1 MRINIFLYA
10 LRALFLSTSLVLSLL
25 PCHAWG
31 EEMDDDSLGLFTA
44 WQEQSS
50 AASRVPKP
58 LSQTAENVT
67 VITAADI
74 RAINAHTLADIL
86 SYVPGIQLQHSGGP
100 GIPALTYIQS
110 ADFIFSQVFIDG
122 VSLSNLSSN
131 YPDVSSTPARIIDRV
146 EIIKGAASAAWG
158 SALGGVINVITKS
171 PETGRSLSG
180 SATASIGDRT
190 TADTGAELSGTSGGL
205 GYYLSGGYLG
215 SNGLRPTMQND
226 SSHTYA
232 KLTYELPRH
241 GQMWGTFS
249 YYNTSMGDFYAPMQ
263 PYDLKEHTDEHSLLT
278 SLGLRYPLAAGLELE
293 LTGRHS
299 LAKFNQSWF
308 NASDGNISGWRPG
321 LPTASSR
328 DRVIGTS
335 AKLIW
340 RKGNN
345 LLVGG
350 SDYNNQEFSSN
361 TSDNRTDSPFKKA
374 VNRWGIYLNDTL
386 TLGPVSLAP
395 GIRIDQTQTNGDQV
409 SSSFGATWQ
418 MTADS
423 LLRAYIGRG
432 FGQSTLAVTNRP
444 NTKILTTQVGAESTA
459 VPFLWLKGTLFRN
472 MTWGD
477 GIEQHL
483 ALGSELEVRTVPV
496 FNTSLGAGYTFTET
510 TRTSDGTQ
518 VKPEKA
524 SHTVQLA
531 LRYDDKTCRG
541 MLAGRHIN
549 WNSPPEANAR
559 YGGLIW
565 DLHLG
570 ATLLKRENSSL
581 ELFFSGHN
589 LFNGD
594 QYNTELYPNVSRWFE
609 GGVKVNF

>member
-1 MRINIFLYA
+1 MQTNKVLHTS
-10 LRALFLSTSLVLSLL
+10 RALFLTIGISLCLL
-25 PCHAWG
+25 PCVAWG
-31 EEMDDDSLGLFTA
+31 EEVDDVHGLFTA
-44 WQEQSS
+44 WQDQSS
-50 AASRVPKP
+50 TASRAPKP

-67 VITAADI
+67 VITASDI
-74 RAINAHTLADIL
+74 RALNAHTLADIL
-86 SYVPGIQLQHSGGP
+86 NTVPGLQLQHGGGP

-110 ADFIFSQVFIDG
+110 TDFIFSQVFIDG

-131 YPDVSSTPARIIDRV
+131 YPDVSSTPAQIIDRV

-171 PETGRSLSG
+171 PETVRSISG
-180 SATASIGDRT
+180 SATASIGSRT
-190 TADTGAELSGTSGGL
+190 TADTRAELSGTSGKL

-215 SNGLRPTMQND
+215 SDGLRPTMQND
-226 SSHTYA
+226 SSHAYA
-232 KLTYELPRH
+232 KLTLELPGQ

-249 YYNTSMGDFYAPMQ
+249 YYNTSMGDFYAPML
-263 PYDLKEHTDEHSLLT
+263 PYDLKDHTDLHRLLA
-278 SLGLRYPLAAGLELE
+278 SLGLRYTLAAGLELE
-293 LTGRHS
+293 LVGRHS
-299 LAKFNQSWF
+299 STDSNQSWF
-308 NASDGNISGWRPG
+308 NASDDKTWYGRPD
-321 LPTASSR
+321 LPTTSVR
-328 DRVIGTS
+328 ERVLGGS

-340 RKGNN
+340 RMGSN
-345 LLVGG
+345 LLVLG
-350 SDYNNQEFSSN
+350 SDYNNEEISSN
-361 TSDNRTDSPFKKA
+361 TSDNRDANPFDNE
-374 VNRWGIYLNDTL
+374 VNRWGLYLHDSY
-386 TLGPVSLAP
+386 TLGPVSIAP
-395 GIRIDQTQTNGDQV
+395 GVRIDHTQTNGDQV

-418 MTADS
+418 MTTDS

-432 FGQSTLAVTNRP
+432 FGLSTLWVTDRP
-444 NTKILTTQVGAESTA
+444 TTKILTAQVGAESTA
-459 VPFLWLKGTLFRN
+459 VPYLWLKGTLFRN

-477 GIEQHL
+477 NVEQHL

-496 FNTSLGAGYTFTET
+496 FNTSLGVGYTFTET
-510 TRTSDGTQ
+510 TRTSDGSQ
-518 VKPEKA
+518 VKPDKA

-531 LRYDDKTCRG
+531 LRYDDKTYRA

-549 WNSPPEANAR
+549 WNSPPDANAR

-570 ATLLKRENSSL
+570 AALLKRESSSL

-594 QYNTELYPNVSRWFE
+594 QYNSELSPNVGRWLE

>member
-1 MRINIFLYA
+1 MLIKNALHN
-10 LRALFLSTSLVLSLL
+10 LRAQFLTIGLGLCLL
-25 PCHAWG
+25 PSVAWG
-31 EEMDDDSLGLFTA
+31 EEIDDVQGLFTA
-44 WQEQSS
+44 WQDQSS
-50 AASRVPKP
+50 TASRVPKP

-74 RAINAHTLADIL
+74 RALNAHTLADIL
-86 SYVPGIQLQHSGGP
+86 KSVPGLQLQHGGGP
-100 GIPALTYIQS
+100 GIPAMTYIQS

-131 YPDVSSTPARIIDRV
+131 YPDVSSTPAQIIDRV

-171 PETGRSLSG
+171 PEADRSISG

-190 TADTGAELSGTSGGL
+190 TADTRAELSGTSGKL

-215 SNGLRPTMQND
+215 SDGLRPTMQLD

-232 KLTYELPRH
+232 KLTLELPGQ

-249 YYNTSMGDFYAPMQ
+249 YYNTTMGDFSAPMQ
-263 PYDLKEHTDEHSLLT
+263 PYDVKQHTDGRLLLA
-278 SLGLRYPLAAGLELE
+278 SLGLRYTLAAGLELE
-293 LTGRHS
+293 LAGRHS
-299 LAKFNQSWF
+299 SSNFNQSLF
-308 NASDGNISGWRPG
+308 NVSDDKIWYGRPD

-328 DRVIGTS
+328 ERVLGGS

-340 RKGNN
+340 RRANN
-345 LLVGG
+345 LLVVG
-350 SDYNNQEFSSN
+350 SDYNNGELSSN
-361 TSDNRTDSPFKKA
+361 TSDNRTVSPFNKE
-374 VNRWGIYLNDTL
+374 VNRWGLYLHDSL
-386 TLGPVSLAP
+386 TLGSVSIAP
-395 GIRIDQTQTNGDQV
+395 GVRVDHTQTNGDQI

-418 MTADS
+418 MTANS

-432 FGQSTLAVTNRP
+432 YGLPQLAVTDRP
-444 NTKILTTQVGAESTA
+444 TTKIFTSQIGAESTA
-459 VPFLWLKGTLFRN
+459 VPYLWLKGTLFRN

-477 GIEQHL
+477 GVERHL

-496 FNTSLGAGYTFTET
+496 FNTSLGAGYTFTDT
-510 TRTSDGTQ
+510 TRTSDGSQ
-518 VKPEKA
+518 VKPDKA
-524 SHTVQLA
+524 RHTVQLA
-531 LRYDDKTCRG
+531 LRYDDKTYRA

-549 WNSPPEANAR
+549 WNSPADANAK

-570 ATLLKRENSSL
+570 AALLKRESSSL

-594 QYNTELYPNVSRWFE
+594 QYNSELFPNVGRWFE

>member
-1 MRINIFLYA
+1 MIINKFLYS
-10 LRALFLSTSLVLSLL
+10 LRALFLSTGVFFCLFSS
-25 PCHAWG
+25 HAWG
-31 EEMDDDSLGLFTA
+31 VEVDEDAHDLFTA
-44 WQEQSS
+44 WQDQSS
-50 AASRVPKP
+50 TATRVPKP

-74 RAINAHTLADIL
+74 RALNAHTLADIL
-86 SYVPGIQLQHSGGP
+86 ASVPGIQLQQSGGP

-110 ADFIFSQVFIDG
+110 ADFIFSQLFIDG
-122 VSLSNLSSN
+122 ISLSNLSSN
-131 YPDVSSTPARIIDRV
+131 YPNVTSIPARIIDRV
-146 EIIKGAASAAWG
+146 EIIKGAASSAWG

-171 PETGRSLSG
+171 PVTDRTISG
-180 SATASIGDRT
+180 SASASIGDRT
-190 TADTGAELSGTSGGL
+190 TADTGVELSGTSGKL

-215 SNGLRPTMQND
+215 SDGLRPTMQVD

-232 KLTYELPRH
+232 KLTCELPGQ

-249 YYNTSMGDFYAPMQ
+249 YYNTSVGDLYAPMRS
-263 PYDLKEHTDEHSLLT
+263 YDLKEHTDEHSLLA
-278 SLGLRYPLAAGLELE
+278 SLGLRYTLADGLELE
-293 LTGRHS
+293 LAGRHS
-299 LAKFNQSWF
+299 LAQFNQSLF
-308 NASDGNISGWRPG
+308 NASDGKIWNGRPG
-321 LPTASSR
+321 LPTDSTR
-328 DRVIGTS
+328 DRVFGTS

-340 RKGNN
+340 RKGDN

-350 SDYNNQEFSSN
+350 SDYNNQELSSN
-361 TSDNRTDSPFKKA
+361 TSDNRTVSPFKKTA
-374 VNRWGIYLNDTL
+374 NHWGIYLNDTL
-386 TLGPVSLAP
+386 TLGPVSIAP
-395 GIRIDQTQTNGDQV
+395 GLRIDQTETNGDQV

-418 MTADS
+418 LTANS

-432 FGQSTLAVTNRP
+432 FGQSVLAATDRP
-444 NTKILTTQVGAESTA
+444 NTKIFTTQVGAESTA

-472 MTWGD
+472 MIWGD
-477 GIEQHL
+477 GAEQHL
-483 ALGSELEVRTVPV
+483 ALGSELEFRTVPV

-518 VKPEKA
+518 VKPDKA
-524 SHTVQLA
+524 SHTVQIA

-541 MLAGRHIN
+541 VLAGRHIN

-594 QYNTELYPNVSRWFE
+594 QYNTEIHPNVGRWYE
-609 GGVKVNF
+609 GGVKVSF